1 MKQKPLTAEE
11 KREQRL
17 EAARHRTRA
26 AKLEAKK
33 ARGEPLPPKKPFG
46 FQKGNPGK
54 PRGRLT
60 AMKYRVKE
68 AVLEAAAM
76 VGRDGKGKDEMVGY
90 LAWLART
97 EPAVFGRML
106 EKIMPTQ
113 HEIKDMTKKRLTPGE
128 AAERLRM
135 RGIPV
140 PPLLLD
146 MVANKVGESEAR
158 RDREDDEAE
167 AARRGM
173 DFVDHDAGLGAD
185 QDVIDVTPVDDYDQD
200 QEDDDAE

>member
-1 MKQKPLTAEE
+1 
-11 KREQRL
+11 
-17 EAARHRTRA
+17 
-26 AKLEAKK
+26 
-33 ARGEPLPPKKPFG
+33 
-46 FQKGNPGK
+46 
-54 PRGRLT
+54 
-60 AMKYRVKE
+60 MKYRVKE

-90 LAWLART
+90 LAWLARA

-113 HEIKDMTKKRLTPGE
+113 HEIKDMSKKRLSPGE
-128 AAERLRM
+128 AAERLRL

-146 MVANKVGESEAR
+146 LVANKVGESEVR

-167 AARRGM
+167 AARRGL
-173 DFVDHDAGLGAD
+173 DLVDPDAGLGAG
-185 QDVIDVTPVDDYDQD
+185 QDVIDVTPESEYDDEDDQE